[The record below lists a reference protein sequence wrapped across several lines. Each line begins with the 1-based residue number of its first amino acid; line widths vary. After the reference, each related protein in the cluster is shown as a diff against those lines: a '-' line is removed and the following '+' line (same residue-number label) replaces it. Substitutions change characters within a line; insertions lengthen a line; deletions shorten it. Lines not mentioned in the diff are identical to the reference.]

1 MHSADGTEFWPW
13 LLDDP
18 EPVDVEMTEE
28 VKVKLEEASLKIPSK
43 AKLAQETCQH
53 MFSSLKS
60 GGQYQVCKISVPWKY
75 VLEEEMNKCQ
85 SVDLFTAFFWS

>member
-1 MHSADGTEFWPW
+1 M
-13 LLDDP
+13 
-18 EPVDVEMTEE
+18 DVEMTEE

-43 AKLAQETCQH
+43 AKLTQETCQH

-60 GGQYQVCKISVPWKY
+60 GGQYQVCKKSMPWMY
-75 VLEEEMNKCQ
+75 ILEEERNKCQ

>member
-1 MHSADGTEFWPW
+1 
-13 LLDDP
+13 
-18 EPVDVEMTEE
+18 MTEE

-43 AKLAQETCQH
+43 AKLTQETCQH

-75 VLEEEMNKCQ
+75 ILEEERNR
-85 SVDLFTAFFWS
+85 SVYSLLLVITKLSMLETICEILYRSEAMSLSDYV

>member
-1 MHSADGTEFWPW
+1 
-13 LLDDP
+13 
-18 EPVDVEMTEE
+18 MTEE
-28 VKVKLEEASLKIPSK
+28 VKVKPESLKIPSK

-60 GGQYQVCKISVPWKY
+60 GGQYQVCKISVPWKCI
-75 VLEEEMNKCQ
+75 LEEEMNKCQ